1 VETEQGVTQELEAAR
16 QGVTS
21 LIIAHRLSTVRRADS
36 IVVVAAGRVVERGTH
51 AQLMQAGGVYHNL
64 VSTAERSGQGSF
76 DMPADAEASV
86 GSMDGGDSQPEHELA
101 GML

>member
-1 VETEQGVTQELEAAR
+1 METEQGVTQELEAAG

-51 AQLMQAGGVYHNL
+51 AQLMQAGGVYFQL
-64 VSTAERSGQGSF
+64 VSTAERSGQGSW
-76 DMPADAEASV
+76 DLPAEADASVASL
-86 GSMDGGDSQPEHELA
+86 DGGDGQPAHELA
-101 GML
+101 GMV